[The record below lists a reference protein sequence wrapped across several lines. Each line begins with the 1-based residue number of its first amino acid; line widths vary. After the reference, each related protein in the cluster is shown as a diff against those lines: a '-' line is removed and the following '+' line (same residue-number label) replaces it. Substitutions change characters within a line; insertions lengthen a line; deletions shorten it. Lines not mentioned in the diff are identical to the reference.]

1 MNRSIFTLSIFFINL
16 LFYSGNLYSQALSNA
31 PCFPLSATNEWRDG
45 ACSVVSTAGFSSG
58 VSVDPAECG
67 PGAINVPD
75 GWGWYVGTG
84 NPNLITFDPVAGDDV
99 LITIFELTGNPC
111 AGAPFPYNACADVF
125 GAGGK
130 ETVVGGGD
138 VGTLYGIMIED
149 ASGGTGTV
157 SGTLCMTEITESGL
171 DCNIL
176 LNSTVD
182 TITCG
187 MVGTPAF
194 NDAVDPVF
202 VEGNTGAI
210 VPTGAATPACGGT
223 AGTIHG
229 AWIHYD
235 PINAVS
241 AAKLDIA
248 NLFDFNDDIY
258 AAFYQGS
265 CAGLV
270 QLGCQTLLVD
280 QSPFAPSLPPAFV
293 TGIDD
298 SQPIYVFVYSSAA
311 FSFTTNLQGFSAIA
325 PNDNCADAEI
335 AGVSGC
341 NVGATGSSFTPP
353 TAATANSSICTGG
366 TWSTNENTV
375 YYSFTPTA
383 SNATL
388 EIDNIVCNDGESGLA
403 QFGVWESCA
412 AVNLFPSAANGFL
425 GCVVGNA
432 PLTLSSLTIGQQYVI
447 VLDGNG
453 GDLCRWN
460 LRVTGGIVLL
470 YTDLEAFEAT
480 NLEDEVQLDWKV
492 DEYTE
497 STKFI
502 VQRSSDG
509 INYEDLYYEIEEIA
523 LLDFRS
529 VDENPLAGRSYY
541 RLKILDV
548 DGSEST
554 SDVITIARAELELKQ
569 TLFIHN
575 LYPQP
580 ARDVINIEL
589 ESAAAETLNIRL
601 INTLGQVVYEKSE
614 LIGANSYNTI
624 SISTAS
630 FPAGLYTLAVEDPDS
645 KQARLKP
652 VVIR

>member
-1 MNRSIFTLSIFFINL
+1 MNRSIFVLLTILTSF
-16 LFYSGNLYSQALSNA
+16 LFYTENLFSQALSNA
-31 PCFPLSATNEWRDG
+31 PCFPLSAANQWTDG
-45 ACSVVSTAGFSSG
+45 TCSLVSNAGFSSG
-58 VSVDPAECG
+58 VTVDPAECG

-84 NPNLITFDPVAGDDV
+84 NPNLITFEPTAGDDV
-99 LITIFELTGNPC
+99 LITIFEFTGNPC
-111 AGAPFPYNACADVF
+111 GGAPFPYNACADVF
-125 GAGGK
+125 GVGGT
-130 ETVVGGGD
+130 ETAVGGGD
-138 VGTLYGIMIED
+138 LGTFYGIMIED

-171 DCNIL
+171 DCNIPV
-176 LNSTVD
+176 NSTVD

-202 VEGNTGAI
+202 VAGNTAATI
-210 VPTGAATPACGGT
+210 PSGAATPACGNT
-223 AGTIHG
+223 AGIIHG

-241 AAKLDIA
+241 AANLDIA

-293 TGIDD
+293 TGIDE

-311 FSFTTNLQGFSAIA
+311 FSFTTNLQGFAAIA
-325 PNDNCADAEI
+325 PNDDCANAEI
-335 AGVSGC
+335 AGISGC

-412 AVNLFPSAANGFL
+412 AVNLFPSTANGFL

-432 PLTLSSLTIGQQYVI
+432 PLSLSSLTIGQQYVI

-460 LRVTGGIVLL
+460 FVVTGGIVLL
-470 YTDLEAFEAT
+470 YTELEVFEAT
-480 NLEDEVQLDWKV
+480 NLEDQVQLDWKA
-492 DEYTE
+492 DEYVE

-509 INYEDLYYEIEEIA
+509 INYEDLYYEIDERG
-523 LLDFRS
+523 LLGFRS
-529 VDENPLAGRSYY
+529 MDENPLAGRSYY
-541 RLKILDV
+541 RLKVLDI
-548 DGSEST
+548 DGSVST
-554 SDVITIARAELELKQ
+554 SDVITIAREELEFKKA
-569 TLFIHN
+569 LFIHN

-589 ESAAAETLNIRL
+589 ESASAEIINVRL
-601 INTLGQVVYEKSE
+601 INNLGQVIYEKSE
-614 LIGANSYNTI
+614 LVGSNSYNTI
-624 SISTAS
+624 SFSTVS
-630 FPAGLYTLAVEDPDS
+630 FPAGLYTIVVEDPDS
-645 KQARLKP
+645 KQVRLKR
-652 VVIR
+652 VLIK